1 MSATVPSKPLAE
13 RELTITRTFAAP
25 RTLVFAAWTD
35 ARHLAQWW
43 GPHGYTNP
51 ICEIDPRVGGKLR
64 IHMRG
69 PDGTTHQ
76 MEGVVRDIVAPER
89 LVIENSVD
97 VAGRRVLE
105 GLITVAFAERD
116 GKTTM
121 TLHARAAALAEEALL
136 WLDGMNE
143 GWGQSIE
150 RLEALVARAV

>member
-1 MSATVPSKPLAE
+1 MSATTKPLAE
-13 RELTITRTFAAP
+13 RELTIARTFTAP
-25 RTLVFAAWTD
+25 RSLVFAAWTD

-43 GPHGYTNP
+43 GPHGYTAP
-51 ICEIDPRVGGKLR
+51 VCEIDPRVGGKLR

-69 PDGTTHQ
+69 PDGTTHRL
-76 MEGVVRDIVAPER
+76 EGVVRDIVAPER
-89 LVIENSVD
+89 LVIANSVD

-105 GLITVAFAERD
+105 GLFTVTFAERD

-150 RLEALVARAV
+150 RLEAFVARAV

>member
-1 MSATVPSKPLAE
+1 MNATTKPLAE

-25 RTLVFAAWTD
+25 RALVFAAWTD

-43 GPHGYTNP
+43 GPHGFTNP
-51 ICEIDPRVGGKLR
+51 VCEIDPRVGGKLR
-64 IHMRG
+64 IDMRG
-69 PDGTTHQ
+69 PDGTTHH
-76 MEGVVRDIVAPER
+76 MEGAIREIVAPER
-89 LVIENSVD
+89 LVIANWVD
-97 VAGRRVLE
+97 VAGRRALE
-105 GLITVAFAERD
+105 GQFTVTFAERD

-121 TLHARAAALAEEALL
+121 TLHARAAALVEEARL

>member
-1 MSATVPSKPLAE
+1 MSATSKPLAE
-13 RELTITRTFAAP
+13 RELTITRSFAAP
-25 RTLVFAAWTD
+25 RALVFAAWTD

-51 ICEIDPRVGGKLR
+51 VCEIDPRVGGKLR

-89 LVIENSVD
+89 LVIANSVD

-105 GLITVAFAERD
+105 GLFTVTFAERD

-143 GWGQSIE
+143 GWEQSIE
-150 RLEALVARAV
+150 RLEAFVARAV

>member
-1 MSATVPSKPLAE
+1 MSVTAKPLAE

-25 RTLVFAAWTD
+25 RALVFAAWTD

-51 ICEIDPRVGGKLR
+51 VCEIDPRVGGKLR

-69 PDGTTHQ
+69 PDGTMHSL
-76 MEGVVRDIVAPER
+76 EGVVRDIVAPER
-89 LVIENSVD
+89 LVIANSVD

-105 GLITVAFAERD
+105 GLFTVTLAERD

-150 RLEALVARAV
+150 RLEAFVARAV

>member
-1 MSATVPSKPLAE
+1 MNATIKPLAE
-13 RELTITRTFAAP
+13 RELTITRIFAAP
-25 RTLVFAAWTD
+25 RALVFAAWTD
-35 ARHLAQWW
+35 SRHLAQWW
-43 GPHGYTNP
+43 GPHGCTNP
-51 ICEIDPRVGGKLR
+51 VCEIDPRVGGKLR

-116 GKTTM
+116 GHTTM
-121 TLHARAAALAEEALL
+121 TLHARAAALAEETLL
-136 WLDGMNE
+136 WLDGMNA

-150 RLEALVARAV
+150 RLETFVARAV

>member
-1 MSATVPSKPLAE
+1 MSATTKPLAE
-13 RELTITRTFAAP
+13 RELTITRTFTAP
-25 RTLVFAAWTD
+25 RALVFAAWTD

-51 ICEIDPRVGGKLR
+51 VCEIDPRVGGKLR

-69 PDGTTHQ
+69 PDDTTHRL
-76 MEGVVRDIVAPER
+76 EGVVRDIVAPER
-89 LVIENSVD
+89 LVIANSVD
-97 VAGRRVLE
+97 VAGRRLLE
-105 GLITVAFAERD
+105 GLFTVTFAERD

-150 RLEALVARAV
+150 RLEAFVARAV

>member
-1 MSATVPSKPLAE
+1 MSATTKPLAE

-25 RTLVFAAWTD
+25 RALVFAAWTD

-51 ICEIDPRVGGKLR
+51 VCEIDPRVGGKLR

-69 PDGTTHQ
+69 PDGATHQ

-89 LVIENSVD
+89 LVIANSVD

-105 GLITVAFAERD
+105 GLFTVTFAERD

-121 TLHARAAALAEEALL
+121 TLHARAAALVEEALL

-150 RLEALVARAV
+150 RLEAFVARAV